1 MRDSLCKVDK
11 LINRKNRLAKTRIK
25 PLYRCSLRLYFC
37 FSNGR
42 LSLPGEMQVCSETQQ
57 LRPDAF
63 QNEDTVSV
71 RSFY

>member
-37 FSNGR
+37 FSKACLGR
-42 LSLPGEMQVCSETQQ
+42 HKSVQKLSSSDLM
-57 LRPDAF
+57 LF
-63 QNEDTVSV
+63 KMKIL
-71 RSFY
+71 FL